1 MLRTYSNLDSF
12 VGKVRAFGTVV
23 FPYRGMLHV
32 TRAFVSMELS
42 TWNVCLNLIMLWKR
56 LTFR

>member
-23 FPYRGMLHV
+23 FPYRGMLLV
-32 TRAFVSMELS
+32 TRAFVSME
-42 TWNVCLNLIMLWKR
+42 TFNMECLLEFNYALETINI
-56 LTFR
+56 